1 MKKLIIIVVIVL
13 ALIFFSLFFI
23 KKNISVQLSV
33 SQVVI
38 TEDPIRTNIKNMTIE
53 QKIGQMFLVGN
64 FSAESNDILGRLII
78 DKKIGSVILLNQ
90 NIKNQNV
97 LQVTSRLQEIASST
111 HQPLLLISVDQE
123 GGIVSRIKEK
133 DSNLTAQNQI
143 DDDDQA
149 YQVSKDR
156 GLELLRKGVNVNFS
170 PVLENIINKD
180 SFLYNRVFRGQKEKI
195 ISLGSNMVQGYQDAG
210 IAATVKH
217 YPGHDDSSVDSHK
230 NLPVS
235 TVENQD
241 FYDYVSPFI
250 EVIKNKK
257 PLIVMMAHVLFPN
270 IDPVYPA
277 TLSPVIIN
285 QLRNEYGFDGVIIT
299 DDMNMGAITKNYG
312 IEQSAIQA
320 IKAGNDI
327 LLYVSTEEDLLRAY
341 NAVISAIENNEI
353 SQGRIDESVYR
364 ILKLKEI
371 LNKYATPSI

>member
-23 KKNISVQLSV
+23 KKNISVPLSV

-327 LLYVSTEEDLLRAY
+327 LLHVSSEEDLLRAY
-341 NAVISAIENNEI
+341 NAVLFAIENNEI

>member
-23 KKNISVQLSV
+23 KKNISVPLSV

-38 TEDPIRTNIKNMTIE
+38 TEDSIRTNIKNMTIE

-327 LLYVSTEEDLLRAY
+327 LLHVSSEEDLLRAY

>member
-1 MKKLIIIVVIVL
+1 
-13 ALIFFSLFFI
+13 
-23 KKNISVQLSV
+23 
-33 SQVVI
+33 
-38 TEDPIRTNIKNMTIE
+38 
-53 QKIGQMFLVGN
+53 
-64 FSAESNDILGRLII
+64 
-78 DKKIGSVILLNQ
+78 
-90 NIKNQNV
+90 
-97 LQVTSRLQEIASST
+97 
-111 HQPLLLISVDQE
+111 
-123 GGIVSRIKEK
+123 
-133 DSNLTAQNQI
+133 
-143 DDDDQA
+143 
-149 YQVSKDR
+149 
-156 GLELLRKGVNVNFS
+156 
-170 PVLENIINKD
+170 LENIINKD

-241 FYDYVSPFI
+241 FHDYVSPFI

-327 LLYVSTEEDLLRAY
+327 LLYVSSEEDFLRAY

>member
-23 KKNISVQLSV
+23 KKNISVPLSV

-38 TEDPIRTNIKNMTIE
+38 TEDSIRTNIKNMTIE

-327 LLYVSTEEDLLRAY
+327 LLYVSSEEDLLRAY
-341 NAVISAIENNEI
+341 NAVLFAIENNEI